1 MHLAAHADLTRDI
14 GVETVVKIENGAL
27 VRLAPGPAEVV
38 DQIEAGRL
46 YRDGA
51 VIGGMDDIGVAQR
64 RRLAFAGHVAVAIVI
79 DQQGALRA
87 EPDAALLGLPAE
99 TSAGEAM
106 DDVVIE
112 AVIGAVESIPRRRRR
127 DPELVEKSA
136 RRAVRAAVAAAWGKK
151 PDCSVLVTVV

>member
-1 MHLAAHADLTRDI
+1 M
-14 GVETVVKIENGAL
+14 
-27 VRLAPGPAEVV
+27 
-38 DQIEAGRL
+38 
-46 YRDGA
+46 
-51 VIGGMDDIGVAQR
+51 IGGMEDIGVAQR